1 MSNNQERLI
10 ECFRIVFPNLKTDEI
25 LRASTTSVAD
35 WDSLATV
42 TLISVIEEEFDIT
55 IMPEEYDE
63 MVSFELVSDC
73 LEGKT
78 ANA

>member
-10 ECFRIVFPNLKTDEI
+10 ECFRLVFPNLQTDEI
-25 LRASTTSVAD
+25 LRASTTSVAN

-42 TLISVIEEEFDIT
+42 TLVSVIEEEFGVT
-55 IMPEEYDE
+55 VMPEEYDL

>member
-10 ECFRIVFPNLKTDEI
+10 ECFQIVFPNLKTDEI
-25 LRASTTSVAD
+25 LRASTTSVAT

-55 IMPEEYDE
+55 ITPEEYDY